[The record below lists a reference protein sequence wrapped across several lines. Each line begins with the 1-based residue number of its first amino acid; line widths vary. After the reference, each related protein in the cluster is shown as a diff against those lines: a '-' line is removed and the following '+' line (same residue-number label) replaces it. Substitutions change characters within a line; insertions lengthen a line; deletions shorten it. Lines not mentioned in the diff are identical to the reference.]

1 MLAKA
6 FLAAVCAAML
16 TAPLSGAASVSY
28 QLSDAALA
36 ARIDGHALHAFS
48 VDTVWRQARARTP
61 EASRS
66 ATLETLVA
74 ERLLAAHA
82 RASHG
87 GALESGLAVAFAP
100 EVALDDRLAATLRE
114 VHGKDIEQAL
124 QRLPGGTLDGLVLEQ
139 PTLDAAAWEQLLGKP
154 GQLRLEISLTAAQ
167 QARAAQMVLLRYR
180 LPAGPV
186 ATITLL
192 DVYRRQNVQGR
203 VALLQPGG
211 FALQQ
216 ARQALGVLWLQHW
229 AKGQFGAAALDDLRQ
244 VLADQETV
252 LALQRLHGI
261 GADTDAGSSLLDKL
275 AAQTTPTQVQA
286 YYLRH
291 KDQFTRI
298 ERVKARHLQLA
309 DEAQAQAAYRAL
321 QAGEDFAA
329 LARKLSRARD
339 AAQGGSLGWVRAQA
353 KPDWLS
359 NMVFAQPPGPP
370 SRPIRAPVGP
380 DDPAYWEIVLVE
392 QVEQGYH
399 PADSETVRYIAS
411 RALARE
417 TALAQLTAQRS
428 KLLRAAHIDINRRL
442 LDQPLRSLEP
452 A

>member
-6 FLAAVCAAML
+6 FLAAACAAML
-16 TAPLSGAASVSY
+16 TAPLPGAASVSY
-28 QLSDAALA
+28 QLADAALA
-36 ARIDGHALHAFS
+36 ARIDGNGLHAFS
-48 VDTVWRQARARTP
+48 VDTVLRQARARTP
-61 EASRS
+61 ATTRS
-66 ATLETLVA
+66 AMLETLVA

-82 RASHG
+82 RASYG
-87 GALESGLAVAFAP
+87 AALESGQAVAFAP
-100 EVALDDRLAATLRE
+100 DVALDDRLAATLRE
-114 VHGKDIEQAL
+114 VHGKEIEQAL
-124 QRLPGGTLDGLVLEQ
+124 QRLPGGTLDGLVVEQ
-139 PTLDAAAWEQLLGKP
+139 PALDAAAWEQLVGKP
-154 GQLRLEISLTAAQ
+154 GQLRLDITLTAAQ

-180 LPAGPV
+180 LPAAPV

-192 DVYRRQNVQGR
+192 DVYHRQNVQGR
-203 VALLQPGG
+203 VALLQQNG

-216 ARQALGVLWLQHW
+216 ARQALGVIWLQHW
-229 AKGQFGAAALDDLRQ
+229 AQRQFGAAALADLRQ

-261 GADTDAGSSLLDKL
+261 GADTDTGSSLLDKL
-275 AAQTTPTQVQA
+275 AAQVTPAQVQA
-286 YYLRH
+286 YYQNHL
-291 KDQFTRI
+291 DQFVRI

-309 DEAQAQAAYRAL
+309 DEAQAQSAYRAL
-321 QAGEDFAA
+321 QAGEDFAT

-353 KPDWLS
+353 KADWLS
-359 NMVFAQPPGPP
+359 SMAFAQPPGPP

-380 DDPAYWEIVLVE
+380 DDPAYWEIVQVE
-392 QVEQGYH
+392 QVEQGHH

-428 KLLRAAHIDINRRL
+428 KLLRAARIDINKRGL
-442 LDQPLRSLEP
+442 EQPLRTLES